1 MSVDHSY
8 NFTGNN
14 ISLPIVGYR
23 YSCTRIRDAFASLIM
38 PIETFNPPSYW
49 YNLSNK
55 NERILLILL
64 LLEDYLCILEKC
76 GFISRKNVRR
86 EMTMIIPKDQGIS
99 FISEYEL
106 INAETNKSKLDVFIE
121 NRYLRKDVSFIGIS
135 KIYILH
141 LTKNPNNT
149 ISGHLPPVIHMCH
162 ITYMFPI

>member
-1 MSVDHSY
+1 
-8 NFTGNN
+8 
-14 ISLPIVGYR
+14 
-23 YSCTRIRDAFASLIM
+23 M

-76 GFISRKNVRR
+76 EFISRKNVRR

-106 INAETNKSKLDVFIE
+106 INAETNKSKLDVFI
-121 NRYLRKDVSFIGIS
+121 
-135 KIYILH
+135 
-141 LTKNPNNT
+141 
-149 ISGHLPPVIHMCH
+149 
-162 ITYMFPI
+162 